1 MAKLDPSVI
10 EDIFIRLGYP
20 SDGVILL
27 QTGYASDG
35 LLLLKRRLEEEY
47 SQATIDRVSVIFDE
61 LDEIDEQKKEA
72 RQSSM
77 AGSTSHT
84 KLNWKLHLQHL
95 NCDGHTLLEE
105 LARRVNLPIYWSK
118 YSPAKRHTTQYQ

>member
-1 MAKLDPSVI
+1 MAKLDPEVI
-10 EDIFIRLGYP
+10 ENIFIRLGYP

-27 QTGYASDG
+27 PIGYASDG
-35 LLLLKRRLEEEY
+35 LLLLKRRLEEDY
-47 SQATIDRVSVIFDE
+47 SQATIDRVSIIFDE
-61 LDEIDEQKKEA
+61 LDEIDGQKKEA

-95 NCDGHTLLEE
+95 NRDGHTLLEE
-105 LARRVNLPIYWSK
+105 VARRVNVPIYWSK
-118 YSPAKRHTTQYQ
+118 YKPASKHTTAYQ